1 LANYGSPESQR
12 STEEMT
18 NYPNSRRQ
26 FLLAVAAAGTSL
38 LAGQILAQDENKLKE
53 PVFRVAANNVV
64 IPAQAPGQHPL
75 DPALQHAADSLKR
88 VQNDI
93 KDYECVIVKRER
105 IHGVLNEYEYMYA
118 KIRNH
123 KDGDVV
129 TPLSV
134 YLAFQ
139 KPANVAGREVIWV
152 EGANNGKLCAHEG
165 GLLGRLPAV
174 WLDPKGAMAMRGNLY
189 PITDIGI
196 ENLLAKLIE
205 RGTREKKA
213 DPAGKETIV
222 TTVEGAK
229 LDKRPCTLLSIEHTV
244 ERPAYEFQ
252 LAQIFIDQ
260 EYNLPVR
267 YVAYGWPQAGQKGE
281 PILEE
286 YNYSRIKLNVGLNDA
301 DFHPGNPAYRFRGVG
316 NPAAKVDEKEVARK
330 REEAERKNK

>member
-1 LANYGSPESQR
+1 MMKFSNP
-12 STEEMT
+12 
-18 NYPNSRRQ
+18 RRQ

-38 LAGQILAQDENKLKE
+38 FASQILAQDENKLKE
-53 PVFRVAANNVV
+53 PVFRVAANNVF
-64 IPAQAPGQHPL
+64 IPPQAPGQHPL
-75 DPALQHAADSLKR
+75 DPALQHAEESLKR
-88 VQNDI
+88 IQNDI
-93 KDYECVIVKRER
+93 KDYECLIVKRER
-105 IHGVLNEYEYMYA
+105 IHGVLNEYEYMVA

-123 KDGDVV
+123 KEADGRIV

-134 YLAFQ
+134 YLNFG

-165 GLLGRLPAV
+165 GLLGKFPAV

-189 PITDIGI
+189 PITEIGI
-196 ENLLAKLIE
+196 ENLVAKLIE

-213 DPAGKETIV
+213 DLAGKETIV
-222 TTVEGAK
+222 TTTEGAK

-286 YNYSRIKLNVGLNDA
+286 YNYSRIRLNVGLTDA
-301 DFHPGNPAYRFRGVG
+301 DFQPGNPNYRFRGVG

-330 REEAERKNK
+330 KEEAERKNK